1 MAIIGQGIN
10 HNQRIM
16 FIVLAIV
23 AAILCVVQFRLI
35 YSMKLLTV
43 LLLPFISFCICF
55 ENVVLSYGNDI
66 NQSTLTAVFGNI
78 FQSFEIPLM
87 IIVLYETSYRLFEV
101 RTAHFMCIAFD
112 QGSDISKVLAN
123 STIWIV
129 RIVACGLYIMN
140 MFVDFRREPT
150 GRGGYV
156 YLDHDRN
163 DRRNYI
169 WLDLIPTIVLSTV
182 AVIISFVTA
191 RY

>member
-1 MAIIGQGIN
+1 MAIIGHGIN
-10 HNQRIM
+10 HNERIL

-43 LLLPFISFCICF
+43 ILLPFISFCICF
-55 ENVVLSYGNDI
+55 ENVVMSYGSDI
-66 NQSTLTAVFGNI
+66 NQSSLTAVFGNI

-87 IIVLYETSYRLFEV
+87 IIVLYETSYRLFEI
-101 RTAHFMCIAFD
+101 RTAHFICIAFD
-112 QGSDISKVLAN
+112 QGSDISKILAN
-123 STIWIV
+123 STIWLV

-156 YLDHDRN
+156 YLDNNRN
-163 DRRNYI
+163 DHRKYI
-169 WLDLIPTIVLSTV
+169 WLDLIPPIVLSFV
-182 AVIISFVTA
+182 AIIISLVTA
-191 RY
+191 R